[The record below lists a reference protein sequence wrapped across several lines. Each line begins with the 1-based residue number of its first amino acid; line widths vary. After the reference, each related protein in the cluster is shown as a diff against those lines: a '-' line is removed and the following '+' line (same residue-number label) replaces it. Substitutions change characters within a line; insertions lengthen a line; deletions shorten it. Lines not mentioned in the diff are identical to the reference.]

1 MIKQIKTGI
10 LLISISISL
19 AIGAA
24 CSKEPSNQGTTSSD
38 PSMKTDSTSDVG
50 NAAIAGSDLA
60 FVIAE
65 APGEMGEIELGKL
78 AASKAQSADVKAFG
92 QKMVEDHTKTMEEV
106 KTLMIQKKVLLPSD
120 VMPTHTET
128 MNKLSNLSGAE
139 FDKEYVRAMVE
150 THEKDVATYENISK
164 TATDAD
170 VKAFATKKLPALK
183 THLETLKG
191 MANKTSAKP

>member
-1 MIKQIKTGI
+1 M
-10 LLISISISL
+10 
-19 AIGAA
+19 
-24 CSKEPSNQGTTSSD
+24 TSSD
-38 PSMKTDSTSDVG
+38 PSIKTDSTSDVG

-128 MNKLSNLSGAE
+128 MNKLSNLSGTE

-150 THEKDVATYENISK
+150 THEKDIATYENISK

-170 VKAFATKKLPALK
+170 VKAFATKKLPTLK

-191 MANKTSAKP
+191 MANKTGVKP